1 MAPFQSAWGVLPWAW
16 PGPAP
21 LGRALHFLSAAQWPG
36 LGPRGADDGQ
46 FRTPPAP
53 SHHHLLA
60 VAGISLDWGGILS
73 KESVLEA
80 LSFLW

>member
-1 MAPFQSAWGVLPWAW
+1 MRGGSC
-16 PGPAP
+16 PG
-21 LGRALHFLSAAQWPG
+21 PG
-36 LGPRGADDGQ
+36 LGLLLWEGLCIFSMQPSGQ
-46 FRTPPAP
+46 ALDHVGRMTASSAPPAP